1 MLYVINP
8 KPIKTMI
15 NIRNSSRLAVWALVL
30 VLCITGCKSK
40 KKAMEASRAAER
52 AKMEQEAAARKQK
65 EQEELKRKEAEE
77 KAAREAAE
85 LKAREMK
92 EKESGPKARL
102 NQYFDAI
109 ASSGNVASANNSIT
123 EALALFASPET
134 PVLIIISGSGAQKD
148 YDRPTTIKAYLNYLK
163 DQKKNINH
171 IESLQVDPS
180 GKVTEVELRKN

>member
-1 MLYVINP
+1 
-8 KPIKTMI
+8 MI
-15 NIRNSSRLAVWALVL
+15 SIRNSSRLAVWALVL

-40 KKAMEASRAAER
+40 KKAMEASRAAEK
-52 AKMEQEAAARKQK
+52 AKMEQEAATRKQK

-77 KAAREAAE
+77 KAAREAE
-85 LKAREMK
+85 MKAREMK

-102 NQYFDAI
+102 GQYFDAI
-109 ASSGNVASANNSIT
+109 ASSGNVASANSSIS

-163 DQKKNINH
+163 DQKKNINR
-171 IESLQVDPS
+171 IESLQIDPS

>member
-1 MLYVINP
+1 
-8 KPIKTMI
+8 MI

-40 KKAMEASRAAER
+40 KKAMEASRAAEK
-52 AKMEQEAAARKQK
+52 AKMEQEASARKQK

-77 KAAREAAE
+77 KAAREAE
-85 LKAREMK
+85 MKAREMK

-102 NQYFDAI
+102 GQYFDAI
-109 ASSGNVASANNSIT
+109 ASSGNVASANSSIS

-163 DQKKNINH
+163 DQKKNINR
-171 IESLQVDPS
+171 IESLQIDPS

>member
-1 MLYVINP
+1 
-8 KPIKTMI
+8 MI

-40 KKAMEASRAAER
+40 KKAMEASRAAEK
-52 AKMEQEAAARKQK
+52 AKMEQEAAAHKQK
-65 EQEELKRKEAEE
+65 EQDELKRKAAED

-85 LKAREMK
+85 LKEREMK
-92 EKESGPKARL
+92 EKESAPKARL
-102 NQYFDAI
+102 GQYFDAI
-109 ASSGNVASANNSIT
+109 ASSGSVASANNSIT

-134 PVLIIISGSGAQKD
+134 PVWIIISGSGTQKD

>member
-1 MLYVINP
+1 
-8 KPIKTMI
+8 MI

-77 KAAREAAE
+77 KAAREAE
-85 LKAREMK
+85 MKAREMR
-92 EKESGPKARL
+92 ERESAPKIRL
-102 NQYFDAI
+102 SQYFDAI
-109 ASSGNVASANNSIT
+109 ASSSNVVSANNSIT
-123 EALALFASPET
+123 EALTLFTSPET
-134 PVLIIISGSGAQKD
+134 PVLIIISGSGTQKD

-180 GKVTEVELRKN
+180 GKITEVELRKN